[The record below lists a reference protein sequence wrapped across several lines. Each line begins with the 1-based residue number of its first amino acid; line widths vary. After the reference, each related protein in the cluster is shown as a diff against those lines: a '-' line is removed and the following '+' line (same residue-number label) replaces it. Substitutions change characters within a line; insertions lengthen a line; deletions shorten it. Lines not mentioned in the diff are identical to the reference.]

1 MMDERSEIPLLTFP
15 CIPPLILVAADL
27 RLPRGGVAKGMP
39 RKVATGWRW
48 SAGCCSTPCT
58 GPYLVWTFLSPEYVV
73 MIKHL
78 ATLLV
83 LQTINRRS
91 CTIAQAEGSY

>member
-1 MMDERSEIPLLTFP
+1 MMDVNLPT
-15 CIPPLILVAADL
+15 PLILVAADL

-58 GPYLVWTFLSPEYVV
+58 GPYLVWTFLSPEYLV

-83 LQTINRRS
+83 LQTISAKLYNHG
-91 CTIAQAEGSY
+91 EGP

>member
-1 MMDERSEIPLLTFP
+1 MAKIWMDEKRSEILYMIILPT
-15 CIPPLILVAADL
+15 PLILVAADL

-58 GPYLVWTFLSPEYVV
+58 GPYLVWTFLQQN
-73 MIKHL
+73 M
-78 ATLLV
+78 LLSS
-83 LQTINRRS
+83 NYR
-91 CTIAQAEGSY
+91 AANEGS